1 MIIYK
6 KFSSFLKEEV
16 EVQNLENLE
25 SLENLEKQ
33 VMEYKSKKNILD
45 KIYQTN
51 INEKDLENKLFN
63 AKLVIRGKDNKM
75 AFTNELL
82 EIWAKIA
89 GKKKEIQNINDTI
102 EGYKNNII
110 QKQDLIKKNPN
121 LQESTNEEI
130 TELNKKIS
138 DKLNEINLLKTEIT
152 KIDTE
157 IKNKLT
163 LLNKKISNMKSK
175 K

>member
-1 MIIYK
+1 MKIYK
-6 KFSSFLKEEV
+6 KFSSFIKEEV
-16 EVQNLENLE
+16 EVQDLENLE

-63 AKLVIRGKDNKM
+63 SKLVIRGKDNKM

-110 QKQDLIKKNPN
+110 QKQDLIKKNSN

-138 DKLNEINLLKTEIT
+138 DKLNEINLLKMEIT

>member
-1 MIIYK
+1 MKIYK
-6 KFSSFLKEEV
+6 KFSSFIKEEV
-16 EVQNLENLE
+16 EVQDLENLE

-163 LLNKKISNMKSK
+163 LINKKISNMKSK

>member
-1 MIIYK
+1 MKIYK
-6 KFSSFLKEEV
+6 KFSSFIKEEV
-16 EVQNLENLE
+16 EVQDLENLE

-33 VMEYKSKKNILD
+33 VMEYKSKKTILD

-63 AKLVIRGKDNKM
+63 AKLVIRGKDSKM

-89 GKKKEIQNINDTI
+89 GKKKEIQNIHDNI

-121 LQESTNEEI
+121 LQESTTEEI
-130 TELNKKIS
+130 SELNKKIA
-138 DKLNEINLLKTEIT
+138 DKLNEINLLKTEMT

>member
-1 MIIYK
+1 MP
-6 KFSSFLKEEV
+6 
-16 EVQNLENLE
+16 
-25 SLENLEKQ
+25 
-33 VMEYKSKKNILD
+33 
-45 KIYQTN
+45 TN
-51 INEKDLENKLFN
+51 RSCVKVFDNEKDLENKLFN
-63 AKLVIRGKDNKM
+63 AKLVIIGKDSKM

-89 GKKKEIQNINDTI
+89 GKKKEIQNINDFI

-110 QKQDLIKKNPN
+110 QKQDLIKKNPS

-130 TELNKKIS
+130 TELNKKIT

-163 LLNKKISNMKSK
+163 LITKKISNMKSTK
-175 K
+175 

>member
-1 MIIYK
+1 MKIYK
-6 KFSSFLKEEV
+6 KFSSFIKEEV
-16 EVQNLENLE
+16 EVQDLENLE

-33 VMEYKSKKNILD
+33 VMEYKSKKTILD

-63 AKLVIRGKDNKM
+63 AKLVIRGKDSKM

-121 LQESTNEEI
+121 LQESTNQEI
-130 TELNKKIS
+130 TELNKKIA

-163 LLNKKISNMKSK
+163 LLNKKISNMKSTK
-175 K
+175 

>member
-1 MIIYK
+1 MKIYK
-6 KFSSFLKEEV
+6 KFSSFIKEEV
-16 EVQNLENLE
+16 EVQDLENLE

-33 VMEYKSKKNILD
+33 VMEFKSKKNILD

-63 AKLVIRGKDNKM
+63 AKLVIIGKDSKM

-89 GKKKEIQNINDTI
+89 GKKKEIQNINDFI

-110 QKQDLIKKNPN
+110 QKQDLIKKNPS

-130 TELNKKIS
+130 TELNKKIT

-163 LLNKKISNMKSK
+163 LITKKISNMKSTK
-175 K
+175 

>member
-1 MIIYK
+1 MKIYK
-6 KFSSFLKEEV
+6 NFSSFIKEEI

-45 KIYQTN
+45 KLYQTS
-51 INEKDLENKLFN
+51 IDEKDLENKLFN
-63 AKLVIRGKDNKM
+63 AKLTIRGKDNKM

-82 EIWAKIA
+82 EICAKIA
-89 GKKKEIQNINDTI
+89 GMKKEIENINDII

-110 QKQDLIKKNPN
+110 EKQNLIKKNPS
-121 LQESTNEEI
+121 LQDSTNIEI
-130 TELNKKIS
+130 KELNKKIA
-138 DKLNEINLLKTEIT
+138 DKLTEINLLKTDIVKT
-152 KIDTE
+152 DTE

-163 LLNKKISNMKSK
+163 LINKKIANMKSIK
-175 K
+175 

>member
-1 MIIYK
+1 MKIYK
-6 KFSSFLKEEV
+6 KFSSFIKEEV

-33 VMEYKSKKNILD
+33 IVEFKTKKNVLD
-45 KIYQTN
+45 KIYQN
-51 INEKDLENKLFN
+51 NLNEKDLENKLFN
-63 AKLVIRGKDNKM
+63 AKLAIRGKDNKM

-89 GKKKEIQNINDTI
+89 GKKKEIQNINDLI

-110 QKQDLIKKNPN
+110 QKQDLVKKNPS
-121 LQESTNEEI
+121 LEASTNEEI

-138 DKLNEINLLKTEIT
+138 DNIKQINTLKVDIT
-152 KIDTE
+152 KTDTE
-157 IKNKLT
+157 IKNKLA
-163 LLNKKISNMKSK
+163 LLNKKIASMKSTK
-175 K
+175 

>member
-1 MIIYK
+1 
-6 KFSSFLKEEV
+6 
-16 EVQNLENLE
+16 
-25 SLENLEKQ
+25 LENLEKQ
-33 VMEYKSKKNILD
+33 VMEYKSKKTILD

-82 EIWAKIA
+82 EIWAKIS

-121 LQESTNEEI
+121 LQESTTEEI
-130 TELNKKIS
+130 SELNKKIA
-138 DKLNEINLLKTEIT
+138 DKLNKINLLKTEMT